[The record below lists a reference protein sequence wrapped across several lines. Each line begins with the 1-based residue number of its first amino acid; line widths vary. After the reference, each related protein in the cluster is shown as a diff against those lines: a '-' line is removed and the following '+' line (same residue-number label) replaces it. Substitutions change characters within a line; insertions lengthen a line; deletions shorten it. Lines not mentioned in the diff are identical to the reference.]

1 MAGAISFSGLGSGM
15 DTKSIVDALVNVE
28 RAPINALNKKKQ
40 NLFKHQ
46 RIYSDVDNMLKNL
59 QSTSKTLK
67 STKDFFVYKTSSSNE
82 NSIKATAGGDSI
94 PGNYDLY
101 VQNLASAQRDYSTTQ
116 ASKTNALGIAG
127 TFTVKV
133 AEGSADATSVNV
145 TVTSDMTL
153 STLASAINSANAGVT
168 AGIMYDGSTYRLQV
182 SGESTGSSNAVTYGY
197 TNTTGNIQTT
207 LGLSTVKSAANATIF
222 IDPSYSGGVPA
233 VDGSG
238 DPTTGFKVSRNSNNI
253 TDLLPGVNLDVI
265 AAGQATVEIKQDEE
279 GIIGVVEGLLD
290 KYNRIAYRLTDELA
304 YKGYRDGGRLQGD
317 MTLRALQGDMA
328 QLVGSPIASHG
339 GTYDSFPAL
348 GIKSGKS
355 GNLALDRESFLKA
368 LRANP
373 ADVAKIFITDSA
385 AGTTGL
391 ADSFETLVDNYTLLG
406 EGSLWVKDDSIKKQT
421 RSIDDR
427 IVGLE
432 KRLESYRDRLNKQ
445 FWRMESMVMKMNT
458 QQQYLG
464 QLGAMNS
471 FNQRQG

>member
-1 MAGAISFSGLGSGM
+1 
-15 DTKSIVDALVNVE
+15 
-28 RAPINALNKKKQ
+28 
-40 NLFKHQ
+40 
-46 RIYSDVDNMLKNL
+46 
-59 QSTSKTLK
+59 
-67 STKDFFVYKTSSSNE
+67 
-82 NSIKATAGGDSI
+82 
-94 PGNYDLY
+94 
-101 VQNLASAQRDYSTTQ
+101 
-116 ASKTNALGIAG
+116 
-127 TFTVKV
+127 
-133 AEGSADATSVNV
+133 
-145 TVTSDMTL
+145 
-153 STLASAINSANAGVT
+153 
-168 AGIMYDGSTYRLQV
+168 
-182 SGESTGSSNAVTYGY
+182 
-197 TNTTGNIQTT
+197 
-207 LGLSTVKSAANATIF
+207 
-222 IDPSYSGGVPA
+222 
-233 VDGSG
+233 
-238 DPTTGFKVSRNSNNI
+238 
-253 TDLLPGVNLDVI
+253 
-265 AAGQATVEIKQDEE
+265 
-279 GIIGVVEGLLD
+279 LLD

-464 QLGAMNS
+464 QLGTMNS